1 MSGLLWTDRAI
12 ALYHQILGGAGQR
25 IAARVLK
32 DAVEIS
38 RREGME
44 AVTWPDVQEAY
55 DAVLAE
61 ENKGR

>member
-1 MSGLLWTDRAI
+1 MSSPLWTEGAI
-12 ALYHQILGGAGQR
+12 SLYHQILGGAGQR

-38 RREGME
+38 LREKME

-55 DAVLAE
+55 EAVLAE
-61 ENKGR
+61 EKPA